1 MAARVSKSCKAGENH
16 VQGPGRRTE
25 YRYARRG
32 DVLPGGDSG
41 GVRRRR
47 GQAAVE
53 GGHHPLSGDARSQR
67 TAPSPAGPPGPGKVV
82 SFPAGR
88 REAPPPAPPPQ
99 PEPEEPPE
107 DGDKVLEFPGE
118 EGPAS
123 DNPIAEGLNRLFQKA
138 DDYAGHMFEEEGKE
152 DDEEVR
158 RAEEYIPG
166 TDEEE
171 PEEVF
176 RERRPRRQPPPA
188 PDLPAAELARRYG
201 KGLKSMG
208 VRSVLVFLLL
218 LPALYL
224 TLGRVP
230 YPAVLTPELRV
241 LALAGIQGAAMLL
254 GLDVLMRGLFRLL
267 RLELGMD
274 TLLVFA
280 AAVTLA
286 DALTIVPAGPPG
298 RSDALLRGHC
308 AGDILSPAGRQA
320 KAAWSAHGL
329 PHGGLRRPT
338 LSGHPGRGQVEWL
351 GHLRQ
356 VVGGAPSASVARCRP
371 PTGRSGSSTGSA
383 RCCSSRAFCSVW
395 WPPSAGARRNG
406 CSGACPPCSPPAPP
420 CPGRCAS
427 PCRG

>member
-1 MAARVSKSCKAGENH
+1 MSKDRDDERNTGMPGEETFSLEEILAEFGGGAAKPRWKEDTIPFPVT
-16 VQGPGRRTE
+16 P
-25 YRYARRG
+25 
-32 DVLPGGDSG
+32 
-41 GVRRRR
+41 
-47 GQAAVE
+47 
-53 GGHHPLSGDARSQR
+53 RSQR

-218 LPALYL
+218 LPAL
-224 TLGRVP
+224 
-230 YPAVLTPELRV
+230 
-241 LALAGIQGAAMLL
+241 
-254 GLDVLMRGLFRLL
+254 
-267 RLELGMD
+267 
-274 TLLVFA
+274 
-280 AAVTLA
+280 
-286 DALTIVPAGPPG
+286 
-298 RSDALLRGHC
+298 
-308 AGDILSPAGRQA
+308 
-320 KAAWSAHGL
+320 
-329 PHGGLRRPT
+329 
-338 LSGHPGRGQVEWL
+338 
-351 GHLRQ
+351 
-356 VVGGAPSASVARCRP
+356 
-371 PTGRSGSSTGSA
+371 ST
-383 RCCSSRAFCSVW
+383 
-395 WPPSAGARRNG
+395 
-406 CSGACPPCSPPAPP
+406 
-420 CPGRCAS
+420 
-427 PCRG
+427 